1 MTAAREYFDQGINH
15 LGGGGA
21 AGDQWSAR
29 DAFTRATE
37 AEPGMCDAWMGL
49 AVSGEVSAATL
60 GGAYRA
66 LSTLHRETRRIGLSD
81 SALAPTVHTPFLIDL
96 YPHTPVGIALAYA
109 AALIGEGNY
118 DEAGLILDDINA
130 NDEPAQAQI
139 HRFVGATLHFIT
151 RRWPDVLAWTAR
163 PAATNNAVVEAAT
176 RLLKGIA
183 QTGLGQF
190 DAALATLDTVSTLA
204 EQAMLDRQT
213 SDTAQL
219 LAEAALYRGLCQR
232 ALGNEAA
239 ARKEFSAASIDGQL
253 RPDAAAA
260 LDDPTYGATVT
271 TAEAIS
277 ARRDRWDPESG
288 PSVADLRK
296 AQQRQQAGK
305 VLERAERELD
315 EFIGLRRVKE
325 HVNELKNV
333 KIYDQKMAERGLQ
346 VGERDTLHMTLVG
359 PPGSAKTSIARLICE
374 MYFGLGILESPE
386 FIEVSRKDLVGA
398 HIGDTES
405 KTSMVLES
413 ARGRALFVDE
423 APELYIADNERDFGR
438 IALDTIMKFAEDH
451 RHDTM
456 IAMAGYATPM
466 TRMFGANPG
475 LRSRFP
481 FQLEFSS
488 CEPPDLVEIAQLFA
502 RRFHIVIE
510 PVALTSFSTTAEWLC
525 TTPNTGDGEPNK
537 LIDVAGNGRFVRT
550 VIEAAT
556 RKAKA
561 RMAADPTVDLLTADE
576 GKIRTITRNDI
587 DGAITDVLAALNIV
601 AP

>member
-1 MTAAREYFDQGINH
+1 MTAREYFDHGISH
-15 LGGGGA
+15 LGVGGA
-21 AGDQWSAR
+21 VADQWSAR
-29 DAFTRATE
+29 EAFTRALE
-37 AEPGMCDAWMGL
+37 EDPGMCDAWMGL

-66 LSTLHRETRRIGLSD
+66 VPTLHREIRRIGLSD

-109 AALIGEGNY
+109 AALIGEANY
-118 DEAGLILDDINA
+118 DEAGLILDDVSVSA
-130 NDEPAQAQI
+130 EPEQAQI
-139 HRFVGATLHFIT
+139 HRFVGATLHFMT
-151 RRWPDVLAWTAR
+151 RRWPDVLTWTGR
-163 PAATNNAVVEAAT
+163 PAPAHNAIVEAAT

-190 DAALATLDTVSTLA
+190 DAALATLDSVSSLA
-204 EQAMLDRQT
+204 EQAMLDRQGT
-213 SDTAQL
+213 DTRHL

-239 ARKEFSAASIDGQL
+239 ARKEFGAASIDGQL
-253 RPDAAAA
+253 HADAAAA
-260 LDDPTYGATVT
+260 LDDPTYGAAVT

-296 AQQRQQAGK
+296 AQQRQEAGR
-305 VLERAERELD
+305 VLERAERELE

-325 HVNELKNV
+325 HVKELKNV
-333 KIYDQKMAERGLQ
+333 KVYDMKMAERGLQ
-346 VGERDTLHMTLVG
+346 IGERDTLHMTLVG

-374 MYFGLGILESPE
+374 MYFGLGLLESPE

-398 HIGDTES
+398 HIGDTEA
-405 KTSMVLES
+405 KTSMILES

-423 APELYIADNERDFGR
+423 APDLYIADNERDFGR

-456 IAMAGYATPM
+456 IAMAGYATPI
-466 TRMFGANPG
+466 RLMFSANPG

-481 FQLEFSS
+481 FQLEFPS
-488 CEPPDLVEIAQLFA
+488 CEPQDTVEIAQLFA

-510 PVALTSFSTTAEWLC
+510 PAALSSFSTTTEWLC
-525 TTPNTGDGEPNK
+525 TTPNTRPGEPEK
-537 LIDVAGNGRFVRT
+537 LIDLAGNGRFVRT
-550 VIEAAT
+550 VIEGAT

-561 RMAADPTVDLLTADE
+561 RMASDPSVDLLTADE
-576 GKIRTITRNDI
+576 SKIRTITRPDI
-587 DGAITDVLAALNIV
+587 DGAMTDVLAALDLV

>member
-1 MTAAREYFDQGINH
+1 VTAREYFDLGINH
-15 LGGGGA
+15 LGVGGA
-21 AGDQWSAR
+21 VVDQWSAR

-37 AEPGMCDAWMGL
+37 EDPGMCDAWMGL

-66 LSTLHRETRRIGLSD
+66 LSTLHRETRRIGVSD

-109 AALIGEGNY
+109 AALIGEAKY
-118 DEAGLILDDINA
+118 DEAGLILEDVSVNA
-130 NDEPAQAQI
+130 EPEQAQI

-151 RRWPDVLAWTAR
+151 RRWPDALTWTAR
-163 PAATNNAVVEAAT
+163 PAPAHNAIVEAAT

-190 DAALATLDTVSTLA
+190 DAALATLDSVSSVA
-204 EQAMLDRQT
+204 EQAMLDRHGT
-213 SDTAQL
+213 DTRHL

-239 ARKEFSAASIDGQL
+239 ARKEFGAASIDGQL
-253 RPDAAAA
+253 HADAAAA
-260 LDDPTYGATVT
+260 LDDPTYGAAVT
-271 TAEAIS
+271 TAEAIN

-296 AQQRQQAGK
+296 AQQRRQAGK
-305 VLERAERELD
+305 VLERAERELE

-325 HVNELKNV
+325 HVLELKNV
-333 KIYDQKMAERGLQ
+333 KVYDMKMAERGLQ
-346 VGERDTLHMTLVG
+346 IGERDTLHMTLVG

-374 MYFGLGILESPE
+374 MYFGLGLLESPE

-398 HIGDTES
+398 HIGDTEA

-423 APELYIADNERDFGR
+423 APDLYIADNERDFGR

-456 IAMAGYATPM
+456 IAMAGYATPI
-466 TRMFGANPG
+466 RLMFGANPG

-481 FQLEFSS
+481 FQLEFPS
-488 CEPPDLVEIAQLFA
+488 CEPQDTVEIAQLFA
-502 RRFHIVIE
+502 KRFNIVIE
-510 PVALTSFSTTAEWLC
+510 PAALVSFSRTTEWLC
-525 TTPNTGDGEPNK
+525 TTPNTRPGEPEK
-537 LIDVAGNGRFVRT
+537 LIDIAGNGRFVRT
-550 VIEAAT
+550 VIEGAT

-561 RMAADPTVDLLTADE
+561 RMASDPSVDLLTADE
-576 GKIRTITRNDI
+576 SKIRTITRADI
-587 DGAITDVLAALNIV
+587 DGAMTDVLAALDLV
-601 AP
+601 AT